1 MTRTKQTN
9 PCGFKPMGSLQTMTD
24 SDGSLW
30 IETRPGNWENHLL
43 WKKRMDEKRKTLEIS
58 FRNMKRKE
66 IQSLAKSRDIPA
78 NQTSDELIKSLIDY
92 NIPSLEI

>member
-9 PCGFKPMGSLQTMTD
+9 PRGFKPMGSLQTMTD
-24 SDGSLW
+24 SDGILW
-30 IETRPGNWENHLL
+30 IETRSGNWENHLL

-58 FRNMKRKE
+58 FRNMKRKK